1 VSGGRLHAFLRQA
14 DRTPRADPAAAGHP
28 GGAGGRSG
36 LSATSPAPPPD
47 ASRREGA
54 AEATPAGQPERRGR
68 WRRFTDWFFRHYYRI
83 KYLPFAL
90 ERRARAE
97 AKRRGFVAIQ
107 LDALAYEDLEYAL
120 RHGYAPTLKR
130 LIEREGWNLRR
141 YPAGLPSATPA
152 AQAAIFHGTKEGIPG
167 FRFYEKGED
176 RLLIGSKP
184 AAMQFIRDRLPER
197 GVLDGGSSYVN
208 LFDGGAARSAFTL
221 AAREPQPL
229 LANLGGT
236 RVALLLLLHPVRALR
251 MVLVSALEYVRE
263 ERDRLISQIK
273 GRSTWYWWY
282 LPLLHIGTHVV
293 LRELQTLAVLL
304 DIYTGVPVIYTTY
317 NTYDEFA
324 HHFGPSSRTAMKS
337 VRALDRR
344 VREIIRMTRR
354 SPGRPYDVYI
364 LSDHGQTP
372 SEPYRMIYG
381 ETLGRTVE
389 TAVSEGVE
397 VLAGTGVY
405 APPREMLDFLLREAE
420 AVAEASY
427 SEITRAVGPRL
438 IRWFRRQYSVFP
450 LVAETARMAD
460 DREIVVTYSSSLAHV
475 YWTDPPRPLDL
486 AEIQER
492 PDRQALYYFLVAHT
506 GVGVVVTRWQD
517 GAHVESRTGR
527 AVIAPDGSYEVWAGE
542 DPLQPYGTDP
552 ASRRAVAHIAGLRN
566 SGDLILFG
574 AYDPDRDLCVCFDD
588 QVGAHGAL
596 GGRQFWPF
604 FLSASGTVPDDFPL
618 EDPLDLHPVFARYPL
633 AGPGPSPDLG
643 RSGGR
648 ARPDAAASRRR

>member
-1 VSGGRLHAFLRQA
+1 
-14 DRTPRADPAAAGHP
+14 
-28 GGAGGRSG
+28 
-36 LSATSPAPPPD
+36 
-47 ASRREGA
+47 
-54 AEATPAGQPERRGR
+54 
-68 WRRFTDWFFRHYYRI
+68 
-83 KYLPFAL
+83 
-90 ERRARAE
+90 
-97 AKRRGFVAIQ
+97 VAIQ
-107 LDALAYEDLEYAL
+107 LDALAYDDLERAM
-120 RHGYAPTLKR
+120 RHGYAPTIKG
-130 LIEREGWNLRR
+130 LIEREGWILRR

-167 FRFYEKGED
+167 FRFYEKGEE

-184 AAMQFIRDRLPER
+184 AAMQYIRDRLPER

-344 VREIIRMTRR
+344 VREIVRMTRR

-372 SEPYRMIYG
+372 SEPYRIIYG
-381 ETLGRTVE
+381 ETLGQTIE
-389 TAVSEGVE
+389 SAVSEGVE
-397 VLAGTGVY
+397 VLAGTGLY
-405 APPREMLDFLLREAE
+405 APPREALEFLLREAE
-420 AVAEASY
+420 AVADASY

-450 LVAETARMAD
+450 LVAETTRIAD
-460 DREIVVTYSSSLAHV
+460 DREIVVTYSSSLAHL
-475 YWTDPPRPLDL
+475 YWTHPSRAIDL
-486 AEIQER
+486 SEIQAR
-492 PDRQALYYFLVAHT
+492 PDRQALYYFLVAHL
-506 GVGVVVTRWQD
+506 GVGLVVTRWQD
-517 GAHVESRTGR
+517 GAHVESSAGR
-527 AVIAPDGSYEVWAGE
+527 AVIAPDGSCEVLAGE
-542 DPLQPYGTDP
+542 DPLRPYGDDP
-552 ASRRAVAHIAGLRN
+552 VSRRAVAHIAQLRN
-566 SGDLILFG
+566 SGDMVLFG
-574 AYDPDRDLCVCFDD
+574 AYDPETDVCVCFDD

-604 FLSASGTVPDDFPL
+604 FMSAAGTVPDDFPL
-618 EDPLDLHPVFARYPL
+618 TDPLDLHPILKRYPL
-633 AGPGPSPDLG
+633 RGPGP
-643 RSGGR
+643 
-648 ARPDAAASRRR
+648 ASEIE